1 MPRVEASWETPK
13 YSSYSILNVINPLL
27 CWQDPHR
34 HPAIK
39 GFKVQMFKQEDQR
52 TVDLGTTT
60 DTYMPLPTDEY
71 RISTS
76 YKIRVATIGLDDRQS
91 SYEES
96 DTLVASP
103 LRFDFSSANVAT
115 LPDGRSLRT
124 QRLLFLVI

>member
-1 MPRVEASWETPK
+1 MPRVEASWEAPK
-13 YSSYSILNVINPLL
+13 YSSYSILNVVNPLL

-39 GFKVQMFKQEDQR
+39 SFKVQMFKQEDQR

-76 YKIRVATIGLDDRQS
+76 YKIRIATIGLDDRQS
-91 SYEES
+91 SYAES

-103 LRFDFSSANVAT
+103 LRFDFSSANVAM

-124 QRLLFLVI
+124 QRLLFLII

>member
-1 MPRVEASWETPK
+1 MPRVEASWEAPK

-34 HPAIK
+34 HPAIR

-71 RISTS
+71 NISTS

-124 QRLLFLVI
+124 QRLLFLII

>member
-1 MPRVEASWETPK
+1 MPRVEASWEAPK

-34 HPAIK
+34 HPAIR

-52 TVDLGTTT
+52 TINLGTTT

-71 RISTS
+71 NISTS

-124 QRLLFLVI
+124 QRLLFLII

>member
-1 MPRVEASWETPK
+1 MPRVEASWEAPK

-34 HPAIK
+34 HPAIR

-52 TVDLGTTT
+52 TIDLGTTT

-71 RISTS
+71 NISTS

-124 QRLLFLVI
+124 QRLLFLII